1 MQIIINVFR
10 HGSVSLVSI
19 SLEFNLATINIED
32 AELEVFLIIDDID
45 GLQLVV
51 GLVFIVGWVIGV
63 VFYTTSMP
71 IFVGDNRYFL
81 IFTCFKI
88 FDCFKMLMFAMIEF
102 FMP

>member
-51 GLVFIVGWVIGV
+51 GLVFIVG
-63 VFYTTSMP
+63 
-71 IFVGDNRYFL
+71 
-81 IFTCFKI
+81 
-88 FDCFKMLMFAMIEF
+88 
-102 FMP
+102 